1 MTPLRWLVLFMV
13 VFAVV
18 FATSLPVMH
27 VIDHGLPKLGISE
40 AMAEEDY
47 PEDKD
52 DPVVD
57 AYCLKGLMAL
67 SEGQYDK
74 AIAAYNSAINRD
86 PKYSFAYIGRGD
98 AYAAKGEINRAL
110 SDYNRALQLDPTN
123 DAAKDRVDAVKAGR
137 ANRDEG

>member
-1 MTPLRWLVLFMV
+1 MTPLRWFVLFAV

-18 FATSLPVMH
+18 FAVSLPVMH
-27 VIDHGLPKLGISE
+27 VIEHGLPKLDIHE
-40 AMAEEDY
+40 AVAEEESQ
-47 PEDKD
+47 EDKD

-74 AIAAYNSAINRD
+74 AIAAYTSAINRD
-86 PKYSFAYIGRGD
+86 PKYSFSYVGRGD

-110 SDYNRALQLDPTN
+110 SDYDRAVQLDPTN
-123 DAAKDRVDAVKAGR
+123 DAAKVRADAVRAGR
-137 ANRDEG
+137 NKDEG